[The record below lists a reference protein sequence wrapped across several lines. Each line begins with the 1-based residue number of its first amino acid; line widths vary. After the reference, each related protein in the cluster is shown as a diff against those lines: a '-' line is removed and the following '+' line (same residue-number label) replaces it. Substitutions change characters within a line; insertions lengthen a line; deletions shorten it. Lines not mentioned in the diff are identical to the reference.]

1 MKIKQ
6 IKQLQLRGPKKLRI
20 RNPRH
25 SKNFVNEKKKSHF
38 NSSIFL
44 PFIRFQG
51 MSLLVSRKDLFVTR
65 ENLTVGYVIQLF
77 RCEMRIRE
85 SQQIVKW
92 IG

>member
-6 IKQLQLRGPKKLRI
+6 IKQLQLRGLKKFRI

-25 SKNFVNEKKKSHF
+25 SKNFVNEKKSHF
-38 NSSIFL
+38 NSSIFI

-65 ENLTVGYVIQLF
+65 EN
-77 RCEMRIRE
+77 
-85 SQQIVKW
+85 
-92 IG
+92 

>member
-6 IKQLQLRGPKKLRI
+6 IKQLQLRGLKKFRI

-25 SKNFVNEKKKSHF
+25 SKNLVNEKKKSHF
-38 NSSIFL
+38 NSSIFI

-65 ENLTVGYVIQLF
+65 EN
-77 RCEMRIRE
+77 
-85 SQQIVKW
+85 
-92 IG
+92 